1 MAEVTET
8 AVLCET
14 IILKYRL
21 LIEFYFYETAMKKII
36 KIQMG
41 FDHNHFLL
49 GQKILKDILLQNLKN
64 IQR

>member
-21 LIEFYFYETAMKKII
+21 LIEFYSYETC
-36 KIQMG
+36 IQEP
-41 FDHNHFLL
+41 
-49 GQKILKDILLQNLKN
+49 K
-64 IQR
+64 